1 MYSVGLKRRFVAGCC
16 SLFGEELQR
25 AVGGGD
31 LTHGVAASLR
41 ETSRRRRLVVD
52 VDAVVRPLDRRRA
65 GG

>member
-1 MYSVGLKRRFVAGCC
+1 MKRGYLAGRC

-31 LTHGVAASLR
+31 LAHGVAASLR
-41 ETSRRRRLVVD
+41 ETGRRGRLVVD

-65 GG
+65 GR